1 MLALLQ
7 TQATLHTE
15 RLAHVLPDRDIT
27 YRRLWSRIERGSAR
41 LQGGWGV
48 RPGDTVAY
56 VGAGHPDAIV
66 LYFSLLRIGASL
78 LPLERLAP
86 AVVAAQCAS
95 HQVSLVVHDDGS
107 VVPDLPARRLE
118 ELLAVWCHY
127 DPLLAEN
134 DASRR
139 ALWLPV
145 DGGQW
150 LAISLTE
157 LCEGLPLTAQ
167 RDFVGDQIFTLDTL
181 RDVVL
186 PSLASAT
193 LMRFA
198 AAEPTLRTGS

>member
-41 LQGGWGV
+41 LQGEWGV

-56 VGAGHPDAIV
+56 IGAGHPDAIV

-78 LPLERLAP
+78 LPLERLSP
-86 AVVAAQCAS
+86 AVIAAQCDHHRVA
-95 HQVSLVVHDDGS
+95 LVVHDDG
-107 VVPDLPARRLE
+107 VAVPDLPTRRLE
-118 ELLAVWCHY
+118 DLLAVWCHY
-127 DPLLAEN
+127 DPLVVDN

-139 ALWLPV
+139 ALWLPMAE
-145 DGGQW
+145 GQW
-150 LAISLTE
+150 QAISLTE
-157 LCEGLPLTAQ
+157 LCEGLPPAPQT
-167 RDFVGDQIFTLDTL
+167 DFVGDQIFTLQIL
-181 RDVVL
+181 RQVVL

-193 LMRFA
+193 LMRFS
-198 AAEPTLRTGS
+198 AAEPALRTGS